1 MKNKSLLALL
11 LTAAFALAVFA
22 AEASAP
28 GPTVLETKTENGI
41 TTTYAVGRVQGD
53 YAADGTLTLT
63 IFPTK
68 TVTVGAVVVVSQLD
82 TSKGFTYKLTSG
94 QQAAL
99 SPAIVA
105 AWVAANPPPAAPANP

>member
-1 MKNKSLLALL
+1 MKKLFTLLAAVALC
-11 LTAAFALAVFA
+11 AAGFA
-22 AEASAP
+22 AEPPAP

-41 TTTYAVGRVQGD
+41 TTTYTVGRVQGD

-68 TVTVGAVVVVSQLD
+68 TVTVGDVVVVSQLD
-82 TSKGFTYKLTSG
+82 TSKGFSYKLTAG

-105 AWVAANPPPAAPANP
+105 AWVAANPPPPAPKP